1 MGLYRWRIQLTHPM
15 KETFPDNSYI
25 ETDAD
30 GLRTVCGSMAH
41 DEYFKRLK
49 KEREDKM
56 RKDKNENLE

>member
-1 MGLYRWRIQLTHPM
+1 M

-30 GLRTVCGSMAH
+30 GLRAVYGSMAH

-49 KEREDKM
+49 KEREEKM
-56 RKDKNENLE
+56 RKDKNENVE

>member
-1 MGLYRWRIQLTHPM
+1 M

-30 GLRTVCGSMAH
+30 GLRTVYGPMAH

-49 KEREDKM
+49 KEREEKI
-56 RKDKNENLE
+56 RKDNNENAE

>member
-1 MGLYRWRIQLTHPM
+1 M

-30 GLRTVCGSMAH
+30 GLRTVYGSMAH

-49 KEREDKM
+49 KEREEKSADKE
-56 RKDKNENLE
+56 KD